1 MQPKLTIQERLKDLR
16 VERGLTLEQLSA
28 ETGISK
34 SALGKYEADDFKDIS
49 PFSMV
54 EMAKFYGVST
64 DYLLGLTEQK
74 NHPNTELDALHLGD
88 DAIEVLRTG
97 KFNHRLL
104 SELICHKDF
113 QRFMLDTEIYVD
125 RIADMRVNDMNAVL
139 EAARAEKKIGKALE
153 AHVVLYPQGDE
164 GKRAM
169 EKLSAFTTDQLAD
182 LFIVSDVEIA
192 QGAGAAGVKV
202 PVIQAA
208 VSEAK
213 GEKCERCWKHHIKV
227 GADKGHPT
235 LCPRCA
241 KVIRT
246 IEL

>member
-1 MQPKLTIQERLKDLR
+1 MQESIWNRTASLRPREPLSGDRQADAAVIGGGLAGILTAHFLR
-16 VERGLTLEQLSA
+16 AAGL
-28 ETGISK
+28 ET
-34 SALGKYEADDFKDIS
+34 
-49 PFSMV
+49 V
-54 EMAKFYGVST
+54 
-64 DYLLGLTEQK
+64 
-74 NHPNTELDALHLGD
+74 
-88 DAIEVLRTG
+88 
-97 KFNHRLL
+97 
-104 SELICHKDF
+104 
-113 QRFMLDTEIYVD
+113 
-125 RIADMRVNDMNAVL
+125 VL

-202 PVIQAA
+202 PGIQAA

-227 GADKGHPT
+227 GADKEHPT

>member
-1 MQPKLTIQERLKDLR
+1 MTKLFAPILAFTCDEIWQAMPHRGDEDGRNVVLNEMNQPFAGYALSPAEMEKWALVEDLR
-16 VERGLTLEQLSA
+16 
-28 ETGISK
+28 
-34 SALGKYEADDFKDIS
+34 DD
-49 PFSMV
+49 
-54 EMAKFYGVST
+54 
-64 DYLLGLTEQK
+64 
-74 NHPNTELDALHLGD
+74 
-88 DAIEVLRTG
+88 
-97 KFNHRLL
+97 
-104 SELICHKDF
+104 
-113 QRFMLDTEIYVD
+113 
-125 RIADMRVNDMNAVL
+125 VNVVL
-139 EAARAEKKIGKALE
+139 ENARNEKKIGKALE

-202 PVIQAA
+202 PGIQAA

-227 GADKGHPT
+227 GADKEHPT

>member
-1 MQPKLTIQERLKDLR
+1 MTKLFAPILAFTCDEIWQAMPHRGDEDGRNVVLNEMNQPFAGYALSPAEMEKWALVEDLR
-16 VERGLTLEQLSA
+16 
-28 ETGISK
+28 
-34 SALGKYEADDFKDIS
+34 DD
-49 PFSMV
+49 
-54 EMAKFYGVST
+54 
-64 DYLLGLTEQK
+64 
-74 NHPNTELDALHLGD
+74 
-88 DAIEVLRTG
+88 
-97 KFNHRLL
+97 
-104 SELICHKDF
+104 
-113 QRFMLDTEIYVD
+113 
-125 RIADMRVNDMNAVL
+125 VNVVL
-139 EAARAEKKIGKALE
+139 ENARNEKKIGKALE

>member
-1 MQPKLTIQERLKDLR
+1 MDEQTARMIQQLKSNPAMLQALMQSRDGQALMQMLSGGDRGASLQRAAQSAAKGNPAEMEKWALVEDLR
-16 VERGLTLEQLSA
+16 
-28 ETGISK
+28 
-34 SALGKYEADDFKDIS
+34 DD
-49 PFSMV
+49 
-54 EMAKFYGVST
+54 
-64 DYLLGLTEQK
+64 
-74 NHPNTELDALHLGD
+74 
-88 DAIEVLRTG
+88 
-97 KFNHRLL
+97 
-104 SELICHKDF
+104 
-113 QRFMLDTEIYVD
+113 
-125 RIADMRVNDMNAVL
+125 VNVVL
-139 EAARAEKKIGKALE
+139 ENARNEKKIGKALE

-202 PVIQAA
+202 PGIQAA

-227 GADKGHPT
+227 GADKEHPT